1 MPCRYPRRGFFMPE
15 MLNICDQNI
24 IFYFAQYL
32 IFITNHKQ
40 FKNMETELNTKKNR
54 LHDEAYWAQVT
65 EELER
70 EEEEEIEVLLEEMIN
85 QQ

>member
-1 MPCRYPRRGFFMPE
+1 
-15 MLNICDQNI
+15 
-24 IFYFAQYL
+24 
-32 IFITNHKQ
+32 
-40 FKNMETELNTKKNR
+40 METELNTKKNR

-85 QQ
+85 KYKNKRRGFSSPPIINN

>member
-1 MPCRYPRRGFFMPE
+1 
-15 MLNICDQNI
+15 
-24 IFYFAQYL
+24 
-32 IFITNHKQ
+32 
-40 FKNMETELNTKKNR
+40 METELNTKKNR

-85 QQ
+85 QHEVQKQKAGIFLPANHKQLKS

>member
-1 MPCRYPRRGFFMPE
+1 
-15 MLNICDQNI
+15 
-24 IFYFAQYL
+24 
-32 IFITNHKQ
+32 
-40 FKNMETELNTKKNR
+40 METELNTKKNR
-54 LHDEAYWAQVT
+54 LHDDAYWAQVT